1 MEPREKLFK
10 AIVLS
15 FLIIVLGFPGIINA
29 AYASD
34 GLYIATT
41 ADNVN
46 LKMLRYRPSTETD
59 FNSGNQPILLFPGIG
74 ANINEFLPHTPPG
87 TTTYDDMELP
97 LPLAEWA
104 TNDSYI
110 EKDPMLYYNLAYY
123 LWKKGYDVW
132 LANNRGVGRGDFRSE
147 KGNNLTTLDV
157 WAILD
162 TGPCIDKVVEVTGL
176 KPIIGGH
183 STGALMCYIYLQGT
197 YFDVDDMRATYN
209 PKVEY
214 STALAK
220 ERNSSVKGYIAID
233 PAGKPPVPG
242 VLLDLL
248 KNDALWLILGLPIY
262 LDMDTLSEQI
272 LKDLPSDLLIS
283 VVDIM
288 YGSLSDL
295 ADNTDLP
302 AYWDIF
308 GAFEMFE
315 VNNTHPYIEDY
326 YARYALGGMCLR
338 AFSQYVDWAYNGRPR
353 EHWKNGFWN
362 SLRVKG
368 PKPGA
373 WNDNYYYYDDNMY
386 KLTLPVISV
395 FSQNSALVDTDTMVE
410 FLMDGKTKHTYD
422 EWYEAVNT
430 GHIDVPVA
438 YNAPTF
444 TYVKIGSWLD
454 KVSPVSVGSPE
465 PVCYQACHE
474 ESLGCDTVLVCDT
487 ICE

>member
-1 MEPREKLFK
+1 MVHKK
-10 AIVLS
+10 APLIFTLLIFGLS
-15 FLIIVLGFPGIINA
+15 VIINTA
-29 AYASD
+29 NASD
-34 GLYIATT
+34 GLYTATA
-41 ADNVN
+41 ADGVK
-46 LKMLRYRPSTETD
+46 LKMMRYRPATD
-59 FNSGNQPILLFPGIG
+59 ASFNSGNQPILLFPGIG

-87 TTTYDDMELP
+87 TCVYNNMELP
-97 LPLAEWA
+97 EPIAEWA
-104 TNDSYI
+104 VDDTYI
-110 EKDPMLYYNLAYY
+110 NQDPMLYYNFAYY

-157 WAILD
+157 WALLD
-162 TGPCIDKVVEVTGL
+162 TEPCINKVVEVTGL
-176 KPIIGGH
+176 QPVIGGH

-197 YFDVDDMRATYN
+197 YFDIDD
-209 PKVEY
+209 
-214 STALAK
+214 LG
-220 ERNSSVKGYIAID
+220 KGYIPKVKSDPELAELRNNNIKGYIGID

-248 KNDALWLILGLPIY
+248 DIKGLWAILGLPIY
-262 LDMDTLSEQI
+262 LDMDTLSEEF
-272 LKDLPSDLLIS
+272 LSNLPSDLLVS
-283 VVDIM
+283 VVDLM

-302 AYWDIF
+302 PYWDLF

-315 VNNTHPYIEDY
+315 VKNTHPYVEDY

-338 AFSQYVDWAYNGRPR
+338 AFSQYIDWAYNGRPR

-362 SLRVKG
+362 MLRVQG
-368 PKPGA
+368 PEPGS
-373 WNDNYYYYDDNMY
+373 WRDNYYYYDENMD
-386 KLTLPVISV
+386 KLTLPTICV
-395 FSQNSALVDTDTMVE
+395 FSENSSLVDTDTMVN
-410 FLMDGKTKHTYD
+410 FLMDGKTEHEND

-444 TYVKIGSWLD
+444 TYLKIGSWLD
-454 KVSPVSVGSPE
+454 KVTPLSGTDPDPE

-474 ESLGCDTVLVCDT
+474 ERVGCDTELVCET